1 MTASVTVPRRWSAA
15 MTTAIEQDLRK
26 YLTRGDGQEDLTF
39 LLYQTSTG
47 ATRTTALLT
56 EIVPPQP
63 GERLVHGNAS
73 FTAAYFLRA
82 AQRAAEAGLGLG
94 LAHAHPRGRGWQ
106 RLSNDDAAA
115 ERGHAT
121 QAQILTGHPLLGIT
135 HAGKDGAYSARFW
148 PHATGEADPSWAES
162 VRVTGARFHVSH
174 NPDLRP
180 PDTSDARLSRT
191 VSAWGPS
198 AHADLTRL
206 RVGIIGAG
214 SVGTIIGEALAR
226 TGFRDITII
235 DFDTV
240 EPHNLDRL
248 LNATI
253 ADIDRG
259 KAELLAGAIRA
270 HATAPDVTVRPVPL
284 SVVEPDGWA
293 EALDCDVL
301 FSCVDRPWPRYALNV
316 AAYAHLIPVI
326 DGGIAVDVTD
336 GQLHGAEWRAHVA
349 APGRRCLECL
359 GQYDPGHIQTER
371 DGLLDDPA
379 YIAGLPADHAL
390 RRRENVFAFSL
401 ACASL
406 EILELLRM
414 SVAPSGIA
422 DTGTSI
428 YHWTLGT
435 QDHDHAGCNDSCP
448 YSGTLLARGDN
459 TGLTVTG
466 HHHAA
471 EAARTATGHPHRHRG
486 SALRTGVNAGPAPSA
501 RPRSAHG

>member
-1 MTASVTVPRRWSAA
+1 MAGIGRLPNSSRRLTVGRCPGARRKYDRLGHSAA
-15 MTTAIEQDLRK
+15 ALVSRHDDGHRAGPAQVSDT
-26 YLTRGDGQEDLTF
+26 GDGQEDLTF

-82 AQRAAEAGLGLG
+82 AQRAAEAGLGLA

-106 RLSNDDAAA
+106 GLSDDDAAA
-115 ERGHAT
+115 EHGHAT

-135 HAGKDGAYSARFW
+135 YAGQGRHLQCPFLARR
-148 PHATGEADPSWAES
+148 HRR
-162 VRVTGARFHVSH
+162 VRPFLGRK
-174 NPDLRP
+174 RP
-180 PDTSDARLSRT
+180 GHRGTAPGKPQPGPASPGHRRRTPTRT

-206 RVGIIGAG
+206 RAGIIGAG
-214 SVGTIIGEALAR
+214 SVGAIIGEALAR
-226 TGFRDITII
+226 TGFRDIVII
-235 DFDTV
+235 DFDNV

-248 LNATI
+248 LHATS
-253 ADIDRG
+253 ADIGRG
-259 KAELLAGAIRA
+259 KAELLAGAIRD
-270 HATAPDVTVRPVPL
+270 HATATDITVRSLPL
-284 SVVEPDGWA
+284 SVVEPAGWA
-293 EALDCDVL
+293 EALDCDLL

-326 DGGIAVDVTD
+326 DGGIAVDVKD
-336 GQLHGAEWRAHVA
+336 GRLRGAEWRAHVA

-359 GQYDPGHIQTER
+359 GQYDPGHVQAER
-371 DGLLDDPA
+371 DGLLDDPS

-414 SVAPSGIA
+414 SVAPGGIA
-422 DTGTSI
+422 DTGASI

-435 QDHDHAGCNDSCP
+435 QDHDPASCDDRCP
-448 YSGTLLARGDN
+448 YSGTLLCR
-459 TGLTVTG
+459 
-466 HHHAA
+466 
-471 EAARTATGHPHRHRG
+471 AT
-486 SALRTGVNAGPAPSA
+486 TPA
-501 RPRSAHG
+501 